1 MEAMREK
8 LISWL
13 IYGERGISSE
23 AMCAVFLG
31 KHPNMRWA
39 SFGNHPRDPND
50 FKRCSDLL
58 KAVPEARNHM
68 HRVARLSDA
77 WKNLVDNWDELEEL
91 LEEELPKGKAP
102 KLYKRMQELGC

>member
-1 MEAMREK
+1 MKKK

-31 KHPNMRWA
+31 QKPSAKWMA
-39 SFGNHPRDPND
+39 FGNHPKDPDD

-58 KAVPEARNHM
+58 KTVPKAKDYM
-68 HRVARLSDA
+68 YKIAQISSV
-77 WKNLVDNWDELEEL
+77 WKNLINNWDELEEL
-91 LEEELPKGKAP
+91 LEEELPKGIAP
-102 KLYKRMQELGC
+102 KLYKRMQQLGC